1 MKFRNKVLIVN
12 VLLLSAGLGL
22 VGYLMI
28 RKNFEIVQRTGLSRA
43 VVENNLVQSSVEY
56 DLLQVL
62 NSSDY
67 QEKTEQSR
75 AWQIRRELEE
85 IGGRVKGS
93 MMMADTAFYI
103 YFKGNYD
110 YSSDGGESRIPVRLF
125 YNMKAGEKNYL
136 LCEEEDRNVIYVTS
150 CSLIG
155 EEYLHI
161 ISRSDISENYET
173 LEEQIW
179 YFRLVILLVLAAAS
193 VLMLL
198 ASRYLTR
205 PLELLNRAS
214 SEIARGDYSQRVDVS
229 SRDEVGQLAG
239 QFNNMAQAV
248 AGHIVQ
254 LNEMVQS
261 REQFVADF
269 THEIKTPMT
278 TIIGYADTMRSMELP
293 RQEQILALNY
303 IFSEGKR
310 LEDLSGRLF
319 ELIYL
324 KREEIERLPVHTS
337 DFIKQITEITEPML
351 ARGELSVTTDVE
363 EGIVHINRELF
374 ITVFVNIIDNAR
386 KASCPGGEI
395 RILGH
400 RTGTE
405 GEGAYEFSV
414 EDDGIG
420 MNEEEVRRMCDE
432 FYMADKS
439 RSRKEGG
446 AGIGMSLVAL
456 ILSSH
461 GAEWDVESEPGHG
474 TKIRICI
481 GEGEAE

>member
-1 MKFRNKVLIVN
+1 MKFRNKVLIMN

-28 RKNFEIVQRTGLSRA
+28 RKNFEILQRAGLSRA

-62 NSSDY
+62 NSTGY
-67 QEKTEQSR
+67 QEKEEQSR
-75 AWQIRRELEE
+75 AWQMRRELAE

-93 MMMADTAFYI
+93 MMMTDTAFYI
-103 YFKGNYD
+103 YYKSSYE
-110 YSSDGGESRIPVRLF
+110 YSSDGGENRIPVRLF
-125 YNMKAGEKNYL
+125 YNMRAGEKNYL
-136 LCEEEDRNVIYVTS
+136 VCEEEGRKVIYVTS
-150 CSLIG
+150 CSLVG
-155 EEYLHI
+155 EQYLHI
-161 ISRSDISENYET
+161 ISRSDISENYKVLT
-173 LEEQIW
+173 EQIW
-179 YFRLVILLVLAAAS
+179 YFRLVILVVLAAAS
-193 VLMLL
+193 LLMLL

-205 PLELLNRAS
+205 PLELLNQAS
-214 SEIARGDYSQRVDVS
+214 SEIARGDYSQRVNVS
-229 SRDEVGQLAG
+229 SQDEVGQLAG
-239 QFNNMAQAV
+239 QFNRMAQAV
-248 AGHIVQ
+248 SDHIVQ
-254 LNEMVQS
+254 LNEMVHS

-278 TIIGYADTMRSMELP
+278 AIIGYADTMRSMELP

-310 LEDLSGRLF
+310 LENLSGRLF
-319 ELIYL
+319 ELLYL
-324 KREEIERLPVHTS
+324 KRTDIERQPVHIS
-337 DFIKQITEITEPML
+337 DFIAEIREITEPIMK
-351 ARGELSVTTDVE
+351 RGKLSITTDVE
-363 EGIVHINRELF
+363 DGVIWVNRELF
-374 ITVFVNIIDNAR
+374 VTVFVNVIDNAR

-395 RILGH
+395 RILGR
-400 RTGTE
+400 RTETE

-420 MNEEEVRRMCDE
+420 MNEEEVKRMWDE

-456 ILSSH
+456 ILSRN
-461 GAEWDVESEPGHG
+461 GAEWDVESSPGHG
-474 TKIRICI
+474 TKIRIWI
-481 GEGEAE
+481 EGGE